1 MSKDKSNRD
10 ILVTNALP
18 YANGPLHLGHI
29 LEHIQSDIWVRYQK
43 LIGNYCTYICGE
55 DAHGTSIM
63 LKAEE
68 LDISPEELIDRIKK
82 SHLEDLEAFDID
94 YDNFHTTHS
103 EENKFYSEL
112 IFKRLKEQNLVEEK
126 EIEQLYD
133 TEKKLFLSDRY
144 IKGQCP
150 K

>member
-68 LDISPEELIDRIKK
+68 LDISPEELIDGVKK

-94 YDNFHTTHS
+94 YDNFHT
-103 EENKFYSEL
+103 
-112 IFKRLKEQNLVEEK
+112 I
-126 EIEQLYD
+126 
-133 TEKKLFLSDRY
+133 
-144 IKGQCP
+144 
-150 K
+150 